1 MPILIVVAGL
11 ILLMMLILV
20 FKVNAFLSFV
30 VTSLVVGVAEGMP
43 LEKAVLSIET
53 GIGNTLG
60 LIVIIIGFGAM
71 LGKIVTES
79 GAAQRITT
87 TIIRIFGIKRI
98 QLAVMLT
105 GFIIGIPLFY
115 DVGFVI
121 LIPIIFTIGVSAGV
135 PLLYVGLPMLAS
147 LSVTHGFL
155 PPHPAPTAIAHTFGA
170 DLGKTMLYG
179 ILIAIPT
186 ILLSG
191 PVFYK
196 LVKKVDAKPLQE
208 FVNIKKLE
216 DDEMPSFRISL
227 LSALLPVILI
237 GSSSIVKLLFA
248 EHNIIVTI
256 IGYLGNPVEAIII
269 SLLVASY
276 TLGIARGQKMKDVM
290 QSMTHSISGLA
301 MVMFVIGG
309 AGGLKQILVDS
320 GVSKYIG
327 EALSSTGLS
336 PLLLGWLIATLLRIF
351 LGSATVAG
359 ITAAG
364 IVLPLVHGTG
374 VSPELM
380 VIAIGS
386 GSLMTAH
393 VNDGGFWLVKEYFNL
408 SIKDTLLTWTVMETC
423 IGVSGLVGVLIL
435 NAIIF

>member
-1 MPILIVVAGL
+1 MPILIVISGI
-11 ILLMMLILV
+11 ILLIILILV
-20 FKVNAFLSFV
+20 FKLNSFLSFV
-30 VTSLVVGVAEGMP
+30 IVSLIVGLAEGMP
-43 LEKAVLSIET
+43 LEKAILSIET

-60 LIVIIIGFGAM
+60 YIVIIIGFGAM
-71 LGKIVTES
+71 LGKLVAES

-87 TIIRIFGIKRI
+87 RIIDVFGLKRV

-105 GFIIGIPLFY
+105 GFIIGLTLFY

-121 LIPIIFTIGVSAGV
+121 LIPLVFTVAVSSGL

-155 PPHPAPTAIAHTFGA
+155 PPHPSPTAIAHTFGA
-170 DLGKTMLYG
+170 DMGKTMLYG
-179 ILIAIPT
+179 FLIAIPT

-196 LVKKVDAKPLQE
+196 LVKKVDAKPMQE
-208 FVNIKKLE
+208 FVNLKKLE
-216 DDEMPSFRISL
+216 DNEMPSLRTSL
-227 LSALLPVILI
+227 FSALLPVILI
-237 GSSSIVKLLFA
+237 GMG
-248 EHNIIVTI
+248 TI
-256 IGYLGNPVEAIII
+256 LKTFIPEQSGIGKIAAYISNPVVAIII
-269 SLLVASY
+269 SLLMASY
-276 TLGIARGQKMKDVM
+276 TLGIARGRKMGDIM
-290 QSMTHSISGLA
+290 QSLTHSISSLA
-301 MVMFVIGG
+301 MVMLVIGG
-309 AGGLKQILVDS
+309 AGGLKQILVDT

-327 EALSSTGLS
+327 EMLANTGIS
-336 PLLLGWLIATLLRIF
+336 PLILGWLIATILRIC

-364 IVLPLVHGTG
+364 IVLPLIHGTG

-380 VIAIGS
+380 VLAIGS

-408 SIKDTLLTWTVMETC
+408 SIKDTLRTWTVMETC
-423 IGVSGLVGVLIL
+423 IGISGLAGVLIL
-435 NAIIF
+435 NVIIS